1 MSYGSIVLILAEF
14 SYWHIVPLPYDAVVI
29 WRYEDM
35 AKAPP
40 VSYSGG
46 VKLAPQLSAE
56 PVAVPAAPS
65 APLASAAQVGGG
77 EGGYAGRRRPMES
90 KSDPTILYLH
100 PEGKYELKRFA
111 LALGPKVK
119 VHDLLMEAI
128 EEWAQRKGIVAPMR
142 VPSERPRRGQ

>member
-1 MSYGSIVLILAEF
+1 
-14 SYWHIVPLPYDAVVI
+14 
-29 WRYEDM
+29 M

-40 VSYSGG
+40 VSYGG
-46 VKLAPQLSAE
+46 AVRLAPTLEAE
-56 PVAVPAAPS
+56 PPP
-65 APLASAAQVGGG
+65 ASAALQSAMPAEVQHGGAG
-77 EGGYAGRRRPMES
+77 EGVPTGRRRPMES

-128 EEWAQRKGIVAPMR
+128 EEWAQRKGIAAPMR